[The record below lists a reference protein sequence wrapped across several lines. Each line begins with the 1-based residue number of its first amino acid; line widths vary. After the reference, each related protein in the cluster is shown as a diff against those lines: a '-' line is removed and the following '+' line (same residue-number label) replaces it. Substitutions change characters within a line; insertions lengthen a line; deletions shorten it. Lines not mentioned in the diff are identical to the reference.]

1 MVGSISAPVIEEL
14 ERQMLATMVRSGLAF
29 VAYFWFILD
38 PFAHDRFLA
47 LS

>member
-29 VAYFWFILD
+29 VAYF
-38 PFAHDRFLA
+38 
-47 LS
+47 